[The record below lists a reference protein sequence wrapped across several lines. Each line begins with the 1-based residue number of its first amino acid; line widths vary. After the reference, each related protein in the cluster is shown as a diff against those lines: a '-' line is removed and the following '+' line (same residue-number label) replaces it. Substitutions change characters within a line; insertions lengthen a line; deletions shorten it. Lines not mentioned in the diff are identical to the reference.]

1 MKIVKN
7 IPKTTYIKDKAP
19 NLEELQD
26 MVGGIIQVIQLK
38 DKQIIV
44 DEEGKLKG
52 KEFNPEATELLALGK
67 KINGYHT
74 QWSAGYDLIVG
85 DAVVLSDKA
94 VLK

>member
-7 IPKTTYIKDKAP
+7 TPKTTYIKDKAP

-52 KEFNPEATELLALGK
+52 KEFNVEATELW
-67 KINGYHT
+67 NV
-74 QWSAGYDLIVG
+74 GYDVIVG

>member
-52 KEFNPEATELLALGK
+52 KEFNVEATELW
-67 KINGYHT
+67 NV
-74 QWSAGYDLIVG
+74 GYDVIVG

>member
-7 IPKTTYIKDKAP
+7 IPKTIYIKDKAP
-19 NLEELQD
+19 KLEELQD

-38 DKQIIV
+38 DKQIII

-52 KEFNPEATELLALGK
+52 KEFNGEATELW
-67 KINGYHT
+67 NVT
-74 QWSAGYDLIVG
+74 YDVIVG

-94 VLK
+94 LLK

>member
-1 MKIVKN
+1 MSE
-7 IPKTTYIKDKAP
+7 PKTTYIKDKAP

-38 DKQIIV
+38 DKQIII

-52 KEFNPEATELLALGK
+52 KEFNGEATELW
-67 KINGYHT
+67 NVT
-74 QWSAGYDLIVG
+74 YDVIVG

-94 VLK
+94 LLK

>member
-26 MVGGIIQVIQLK
+26 MVGGIIQVIQLE

-52 KEFNPEATELLALGK
+52 KEFNVEATELW
-67 KINGYHT
+67 NV
-74 QWSAGYDLIVG
+74 GYDVIVG
-85 DAVVLSDKA
+85 DAVVLSGKA

>member
-26 MVGGIIQVIQLK
+26 MVGGIIQVIQLE

-52 KEFNPEATELLALGK
+52 KEFNVEAKELW
-67 KINGYHT
+67 NV
-74 QWSAGYDLIVG
+74 GYDVIVG

>member
-38 DKQIIV
+38 DKQIII

-52 KEFNPEATELLALGK
+52 KEFNVEATELW
-67 KINGYHT
+67 NV
-74 QWSAGYDLIVG
+74 GYDVIVG

>member
-26 MVGGIIQVIQLK
+26 MVGGLIQVIQLK

-52 KEFNPEATELLALGK
+52 KEFNVEATELW
-67 KINGYHT
+67 NV
-74 QWSAGYDLIVG
+74 GYDVIVG
-85 DAVVLSDKA
+85 DAVVLSGKA

>member
-26 MVGGIIQVIQLK
+26 MVGGLIQVIQLK

-52 KEFNPEATELLALGK
+52 KEFNVEATELW
-67 KINGYHT
+67 NV
-74 QWSAGYDLIVG
+74 GYDVIVG

>member
-26 MVGGIIQVIQLK
+26 MVGGIIQVIQLE

-52 KEFNPEATELLALGK
+52 KEFNVEATELW
-67 KINGYHT
+67 NV
-74 QWSAGYDLIVG
+74 GYDVIVG

>member
-1 MKIVKN
+1 MKIVNN

-26 MVGGIIQVIQLK
+26 MVGGIIQVIQLE

-44 DEEGKLKG
+44 DEEGKQKG
-52 KEFNPEATELLALGK
+52 KEFNLEATELW
-67 KINGYHT
+67 NV
-74 QWSAGYDLIVG
+74 GYDLIVG